1 MQMTKQEIHD
11 QKAVGYCMFCDGLIL
26 SQLPQDDSQHSA
38 ATRVG
43 WRRAKTDKE
52 RARQLG
58 QKWTPRVV
66 QAGQAGQAED
76 SSSAEMAPN
85 DILAVPN

>member
-1 MQMTKQEIHD
+1 MIMTNQEFYD
-11 QKAVGYCMFCDGLIL
+11 QKAVGYRMFCDGLTL
-26 SQLPQDDSQHSA
+26 GQLPQDDSQHSA

-58 QKWTPRVV
+58 QEWTPKY
-66 QAGQAGQAED
+66 
-76 SSSAEMAPN
+76 
-85 DILAVPN
+85 